1 MKIGA
6 VVQARTSS
14 TRLPGKVLKELPMGS
29 GVTVLE
35 QVIRRLKQS
44 EKMDEIVV
52 ATTEDEADNPIVEIA
67 RKENV
72 KYFRGSLDNVLER
85 YYLAARENHL
95 DVVVRVTSDCPC
107 IDPDIVGL
115 LVEDHLE
122 MGADYTSNSLIR
134 TFPHGLDVEVVNF
147 SALETAHNDASEPF
161 EREHVT
167 PYIYSTHQESFKIN
181 KVKAPEELQAPDI
194 RITLD
199 TEEDYCLLCAVFDY
213 LYHDNEFFPA
223 SSIINLFRGKPWLNI
238 INKKIIQKRVFNNL
252 DDEIEAALEILD
264 LQDLNDAKKFLEKAY
279 FKSP

>member
-35 QVIRRLKQS
+35 QVIRRLNQS
-44 EKMDEIVV
+44 KKLDEIVI
-52 ATTEDEADNPIVEIA
+52 ATTEDEADTPIVEIA
-67 RKENV
+67 RKEDV
-72 KYFRGSLDNVLER
+72 RYFRGSLDNVLER
-85 YYLAARENHL
+85 YYLAAQENHL
-95 DVVVRVTSDCPC
+95 DVIVRITSDCPC
-107 IDPDIVGL
+107 IDPGIIDT
-115 LVEDHLE
+115 LVENHLE
-122 MGADYTSNSLIR
+122 NGADYTSNSLIR

-147 SALETAHNDASEPF
+147 RVLETAHKDASESF

-167 PYIYSTHQESFKIN
+167 PYIYKRPKKFRIN
-181 KVKAPEELQAPDI
+181 KFKAPKELTAPDI

-213 LYHDNEFFPA
+213 LHQDNEFFPA
-223 SSIINLFRGKPWLNI
+223 SSIINLFKEKPWLKL
-238 INKKIIQKRVFNNL
+238 INKKIIQKRVFDNL
-252 DDEIEAALEILD
+252 DDEIKAALQVLD
-264 LQDLNDAKKFLEKAY
+264 LQDMDGAKKFLEDAY

>member
-1 MKIGA
+1 MRTGA

-44 EKMDEIVV
+44 KLDEIVV
-52 ATTEDEADNPIVEIA
+52 ATTTEDVDNLIVEIA
-67 RKENV
+67 KKEGV
-72 KYFRGSLDNVLER
+72 KYFRGSLDDVLER

-107 IDPDIVGL
+107 IDPDIVDL
-115 LVEDHLE
+115 LVENHLE
-122 MGADYTSNSLIR
+122 TCVDYTSNDLIP
-134 TFPHGLDVEVVNF
+134 TFPRGLDVEVVNF
-147 SALETAHNDASEPF
+147 RALETAHKNASEAF

-167 PYIYSTHQESFKIN
+167 PYIYKRPESFKISS
-181 KVKAPEELQAPDI
+181 VEAPDELNAPDI

-213 LYHDNEFFPA
+213 LEENGSFRTWDLVD
-223 SSIINLFRGKPWLNI
+223 LFKSRPWLKI
-238 INKKIIQKRVFNNL
+238 INKKIVQKSFFDDL
-252 DDEIEAALEILD
+252 DHEIRAALELLEMQELD
-264 LQDLNDAKKFLEKAY
+264 NAKKFLEKAY
-279 FKSP
+279 FK

>member
-14 TRLPGKVLKELPMGS
+14 TRLPEKVLKELPMGS

-35 QVIRRLKQS
+35 QVIRRLNQS
-44 EKMDEIVV
+44 KKLDEIVI

-67 RKENV
+67 RKEDV
-72 KYFRGSLDNVLER
+72 RYFRGSLDNVLER
-85 YYLAARENHL
+85 YYLAAQENHL
-95 DVVVRVTSDCPC
+95 DVIVRITSDCPC
-107 IDPDIVGL
+107 IDPSIIDT
-115 LVEDHLE
+115 LVENHLE
-122 MGADYTSNSLIR
+122 NGADYTSNSLIR

-147 SALETAHNDASEPF
+147 RALETAHKDASESS

-167 PYIYSTHQESFKIN
+167 PYIYSTHPENFKIN
-181 KVKAPEELQAPDI
+181 KFKAPKELTAPDI

-213 LYHDNEFFPA
+213 LHQDNEFFPA
-223 SSIINLFRGKPWLNI
+223 SSIINLFKEKPWLKL
-238 INKKIIQKRVFNNL
+238 INKKIIQKRVFDNL
-252 DDEIEAALEILD
+252 DDEIKAALQVLD
-264 LQDLNDAKKFLEKAY
+264 LQDMDGAKKFLEDAY

>member
-35 QVIRRLKQS
+35 QVIRRLNQS
-44 EKMDEIVV
+44 KKLDEIVI

-67 RKENV
+67 RKEDV
-72 KYFRGSLDNVLER
+72 RYFRGSLDNVLER
-85 YYLAARENHL
+85 YYLAAQENHL
-95 DVVVRVTSDCPC
+95 DVIVRITSDCPC
-107 IDPDIVGL
+107 IDPGIIDT
-115 LVEDHLE
+115 LVENHLE
-122 MGADYTSNSLIR
+122 NGADYTSNSLIR

-147 SALETAHNDASEPF
+147 RVLETAHKDASESF

-167 PYIYSTHQESFKIN
+167 PYIYNRPKKFRIN
-181 KVKAPEELQAPDI
+181 KFKAPKELTAPDI

-213 LYHDNEFFPA
+213 LHQDNEFFPA
-223 SSIINLFRGKPWLNI
+223 SSIINLFKEKPWLKL
-238 INKKIIQKRVFNNL
+238 INKKIIQKRVFDNL
-252 DDEIEAALEILD
+252 DDEIKAALQVLD
-264 LQDLNDAKKFLEKAY
+264 LQDMDGAKKFLEDAY

>member
-14 TRLPGKVLKELPMGS
+14 TRLPRKVLKELPMGS

-44 EKMDEIVV
+44 KKLDEIVI
-52 ATTEDEADNPIVEIA
+52 ATTEDETDNPIVEIA
-67 RKENV
+67 RKEDV
-72 KYFRGSLDNVLER
+72 RYFRGSLDNVLER
-85 YYLAARENHL
+85 YYLAAQENHL
-95 DVVVRVTSDCPC
+95 DVIVRITSDCPC
-107 IDPDIVGL
+107 IDPGIIDT
-115 LVEDHLE
+115 LVENHLE
-122 MGADYTSNSLIR
+122 NGADYTSNSLIR

-147 SALETAHNDASEPF
+147 RVLETAHKDASESF

-167 PYIYSTHQESFKIN
+167 PYIYNRPKKFRITKF
-181 KVKAPEELQAPDI
+181 KAPKELTAPDI

-213 LYHDNEFFPA
+213 LHQDNEFFPA
-223 SSIINLFRGKPWLNI
+223 SSIINLFKEKPWLKL
-238 INKKIIQKRVFNNL
+238 INKKIIQKRVFDNL
-252 DDEIEAALEILD
+252 DDEIKAALQVLD
-264 LQDLNDAKKFLEKAY
+264 LQDMDGAKKFLENAY

>member
-44 EKMDEIVV
+44 KKLDEIVI
-52 ATTEDEADNPIVEIA
+52 ATTEDEADNSIVEIA
-67 RKENV
+67 RKEDV
-72 KYFRGSLDNVLER
+72 RYFRGSLDNVLER
-85 YYLAARENHL
+85 YYLAAQENHL
-95 DVVVRVTSDCPC
+95 DVIVRITSDCPC
-107 IDPDIVGL
+107 IDPGIIDT
-115 LVEDHLE
+115 LVENHLE
-122 MGADYTSNSLIR
+122 NGADYTSNSLIR

-147 SALETAHNDASEPF
+147 RVLETAHKDASESF

-167 PYIYSTHQESFKIN
+167 PYIYNRPKKFRIN
-181 KVKAPEELQAPDI
+181 KFKAPKELTAPDI

-213 LYHDNEFFPA
+213 LHQDNEFFPA
-223 SSIINLFRGKPWLNI
+223 SSIINLFKEKPWLKL
-238 INKKIIQKRVFNNL
+238 INKKIIQKRVFDNL
-252 DDEIEAALEILD
+252 DDEIKAALQVLD
-264 LQDLNDAKKFLEKAY
+264 LQDMDGAKKFLEDAY

>member
-35 QVIRRLKQS
+35 QVIRRLNQS
-44 EKMDEIVV
+44 KKLDEIVI

-67 RKENV
+67 RKEDV
-72 KYFRGSLDNVLER
+72 RYFRGSLDNVLER
-85 YYLAARENHL
+85 YYLAAQENHL
-95 DVVVRVTSDCPC
+95 DVIVRITSDCPC
-107 IDPDIVGL
+107 IDPGIIDT
-115 LVEDHLE
+115 LVENHLE
-122 MGADYTSNSLIR
+122 NGADYTSNSLIR

-147 SALETAHNDASEPF
+147 RVLETAHKNASESF

-167 PYIYSTHQESFKIN
+167 PYIYNRPKKFRIN
-181 KVKAPEELQAPDI
+181 KFKAPKELTAPDI

-213 LYHDNEFFPA
+213 LHQDNEFFPA
-223 SSIINLFRGKPWLNI
+223 SSIINLFKEKPWLKL
-238 INKKIIQKRVFNNL
+238 INKKIIQKRVFDNL
-252 DDEIEAALEILD
+252 DDEIKAALQVLD
-264 LQDLNDAKKFLEKAY
+264 LQDMDGAKKFLEDAY